1 MQRRLMKKKF
11 IGRALSAM
19 HSAPCL
25 LGIILF
31 ALSFPA
37 EAQEPKKIPRIGWIA
52 FGGSAPPR
60 DFMTGLRELGY
71 IEGHSVIVEYRSA
84 QGREGRLS
92 EIAAE
97 LVRLKP
103 DMIVADS
110 NAATDAARKATTTIP
125 IVFAG
130 YGDPVGD
137 GIVAGLARPGGN
149 ITGLSAFSFELAGK
163 RLELLRDAFPKISRI
178 AVLLHADANHRRQFA
193 DMQKVAQA
201 LGVQLQA
208 LEYQDLMLDFD
219 SVLQQAINRRAN
231 AFVVLPNPTVGR
243 YRTRLV
249 NFAAKNRLPAIYPG
263 GSFADAGGLMSYGV
277 DFAEVQRRAAYY
289 VDRILKG
296 AKPSDLP
303 VERPTKF
310 QLVINLETAHQIGVT
325 IPAEV
330 LTWADRVVS
339 EGRPM
344 SEKSLATTDST
355 KSQRPKI
362 PRVGV
367 LAAGRETNSFALAV
381 FRQGL
386 HDLGYLEGR
395 NIILEFRSTGHDAH
409 RLPVAAAELLRSNV
423 DVVVAES
430 SLAARAM
437 QQLTRTI
444 PIVTTAINNSSSFVD
459 SLHRPGG
466 NVTGFSYIGP
476 ELNGKRLELLKEIA
490 PDLSRVAIL
499 ATDTQASRVQ
509 AVARSLGLKLQ
520 ILNASKP
527 DEIENAFASMI
538 RGHTEALSVF
548 TTPLANRQT
557 IVDLMARLRLPAI
570 YPRREF
576 VETGGLMS
584 YGLNHTELNRRAAFY
599 VDKILKGAKPAEFPV
614 EQLTKAEFVINLKTA
629 KELGLAISP
638 EVLMWADRVI
648 K

>member
-1 MQRRLMKKKF
+1 LRKK
-11 IGRALSAM
+11 ITVLTLGAM
-19 HSAPCL
+19 L
-25 LGIILF
+25 L
-31 ALSFPA
+31 AVSFPA
-37 EAQEPKKIPRIGWIA
+37 EAQQPKKIPTIGWIA
-52 FGGSAPPR
+52 FDGSRPNR

-71 IEGHSVIVEYRSA
+71 IEGQSVIVEYRSA

-92 EIAAE
+92 EIANE
-97 LVRLKP
+97 LVRRKP
-103 DMIVADS
+103 DVIVADS
-110 NAATDAARKATTTIP
+110 NAATDAAKKATTTIP

-163 RLELLRDAFPKISRI
+163 RLELLRDAFPKISRV
-178 AVLLHADANHRRQFA
+178 AVLLHASATHRRQFA

-201 LGVQLQA
+201 LDVQLQA
-208 LEYQDLMLDFD
+208 LEYQDLMLDFG
-219 SVLQQAINRRAN
+219 SVLQQAVNRRAN
-231 AFVVLPNPTVGR
+231 AFVVLSSPTVLR
-243 YRTRLV
+243 HRTRVLE
-249 NFAAKNRLPAIYPG
+249 FAAKNRLPAIYP
-263 GSFADAGGLMSYGV
+263 SSRFVDLGGLMSYGP
-277 DFAEVQRRAAYY
+277 DYRDLWHRTAYY

-296 AKPSDLP
+296 AKPAELP
-303 VERPTKF
+303 IERPTKF
-310 QLVINLETAHQIGVT
+310 ELVINLETAHQIGVT

-362 PRVGV
+362 PRVGM
-367 LAAGRETNSFALAV
+367 LAAGRETNSFALAA

-386 HDLGYLEGR
+386 HDLGYVEGR
-395 NIILEFRSTGHDAH
+395 NIILEFRSTGRDEH
-409 RLPVAAAELLRSNV
+409 RLPMAAAELLRSNV

-430 SLAARAM
+430 SLATRAI

-444 PIVTTAINNSSSFVD
+444 PIVTTGINNSSSFVD

-499 ATDTQASRVQ
+499 ATDTEASRVQ

-520 ILNASKP
+520 ILNASEP
-527 DEIENAFASMI
+527 DEIENAFSSMV
-538 RGHTEALSVF
+538 RGQTEALSVF
-548 TTPLANRQT
+548 TTPLTNRET
-557 IVDLMARLRLPAI
+557 LVDLMARIRLPAI

-576 VETGGLMS
+576 VQTGGLMS

-614 EQLTKAEFVINLKTA
+614 EQLTKAELVINLKTA
-629 KELGLAISP
+629 RELGLTISP
-638 EVLMWADRVI
+638 DVLMWADTVI